1 MAERYFEKDGKRV
14 KYSKLKELYGDTTD
28 SIIEKGG
35 LKEVQTQV
43 SESNNQQQERFFTKD
58 GKKVKY
64 SKLKELYGNKTDEVI
79 EKSGLKEEVSLEKHE
94 DFKGESDKRKDYVQN
109 IDKNAENYGYIKP
122 EEKKGIR
129 NIKSTEFFDLG
140 ETDARNML
148 EDQYG
153 KAGFKFEEAV
163 AGMDY
168 VKATAPNGETYTLS
182 LDKMWGH
189 EKEMNKFNDWLTM
202 NSEGLDEEALKS
214 THEIPQYMKDYYK
227 MQDANQIDPNVLA
240 DMERS
245 AADEISEQPL
255 GGKKVIGLFSN
266 QAGDAMVEA
275 EDFYQSPNNI
285 IQNEDGSEREVT
297 EDDIRKKAQEILID
311 KRSKDHIIEAHHDYF
326 STWWT
331 DTEDKQEFMQDRNT
345 QRQLDLEK
353 EKDQNI
359 ENIAKVKRLTNSVNV
374 LSNNF
379 QKHYDNILARRD
391 AGQTITQEE
400 IDSLKAKGQE
410 IQDRL
415 KLYNEIKK
423 PFEELAQKEHKYT
436 EAADYLDNVNGNIE
450 NLIKTLGSAGT
461 DLGANVLWGAG
472 AALGHLGE
480 GEALREL
487 GKRGK
492 EWSEEQKGRLQK
504 RGSGTSGGLT
514 AIVEK
519 GLTGVMENAPL
530 LALGMIPGVGQ
541 AGVIIGFGAS
551 GAIGKH
557 YDMTQEDLTKQKDL
571 DQMQNDLDL
580 GKISINEYNTKL
592 PGLTERY
599 DQNQMILGP
608 LMYGAAESLT
618 AIPEMMMVGGA
629 FRGVSKGFG
638 GPANI
643 FGQSFMRKMGTT
655 ILGTAKGFGKAQGSE
670 LVQEITTQ
678 FGQNGVDKYYLN
690 KHDVQL
696 TDGLD
701 ADFVIKTMGSTGTFQ
716 TMGNARALAA
726 KIGAGNPMTLDSDNQ
741 QMINNSKKI
750 LHLQNGIDG
759 IDNQINE
766 ITNKYGEN
774 QSLTK
779 EDKQKIDALQSQK
792 ATVEADIAD
801 ANKNQEQLINDVLDY
816 SKMGPQGVNKLR
828 ELTRE
833 AAQLRI
839 EAEAIRNNEGISKA
853 KREQLIQQL
862 QDKYNT
868 IEGKKKQVVENNNTY
883 QLEEISLVKSLEQQ
897 AIENIKEKRN
907 GEIPNQKQI
916 EKEASRIFNK
926 NNSDINTRKQQ
937 AEAGIRNNVAKY
949 ESEGLINRM
958 NAIDP
963 TRPIEKREFNTLKEA
978 KDFITKD
985 MSKKGYAVDS
995 DQTIQAIQEIEQNW
1009 DNSAA
1014 SILQPEILQDGQ
1026 RQLDPKTSTFDKHQT
1041 VIVNKKK
1048 AATDPG
1054 FQARGHDVFHGM
1066 LWKAFKSSGQGF
1078 QNIADGLVTHVNAK
1092 DQAGAQWLND
1102 ELTQLS
1108 PDDANYHEEVIAKIA
1123 DGMRNGQIKVTP
1135 DIGRRV
1141 GSLLK
1146 QSGQALGIDTELM
1159 INDPADMFELID
1171 SYNRN
1176 LKSSGRLSGAM
1187 KSAMEQGVAVDPK
1200 LQPKRQVKPDVRI
1213 TKQYK
1218 QDKAF
1223 ENKIQNLYEQGKEF
1237 EITEA
1242 YRPRVERI
1250 LEAEWKNFLEANNI
1264 RKGDGQ
1270 YDLVVDEV
1278 LTGDRGI
1285 LDIIKDYKPGKVPLS
1300 GYIGSIMQKRGISEQ
1315 VFKIVPDTQGM
1326 YKQEIDAQTKKIADE
1341 VIEEVVEA
1349 KKDLL
1354 KETINLD
1361 PSMLNEVVN
1370 AVTKTFG
1377 LDLGDIKSPQFAK
1390 KLADNFKLQLGKKM
1404 KDMLGKRADYQN
1416 YLENN
1421 WENIWKSIP
1430 QDVVNKS
1437 FPELKQEVLT
1447 KEGKQARAKTKAG
1460 RRIFKKKKLTKK
1472 EFMDYFNPPAINPK
1486 TGKRSGLAGTR
1497 KQGLANAIAET
1508 LARDEVMDVLSNP
1521 EVAAKFE
1528 QINELLNRKLPKN
1541 WKSYVQK
1548 AIDVIDAS
1556 IAEINDPGTIMMGP
1570 PKSVMTGFL
1579 KAVKAGLKAG
1589 KNFLESVNA
1598 GLDKHILPWL
1608 KSATSLKKALEVF
1621 NSLKNNISFWN
1632 EPRNEVES
1640 KEQLARI
1647 KDILENTDIKAT
1659 SVEFVDATTKL
1670 TLEQAKEKGI
1680 SEDAYNEL
1688 QDIVNDKEV
1697 GHVINGK
1704 KHKAGADVTGK
1715 FADDMFYVLDNL
1727 PPTIHKILGNIYTGG
1742 NKYGIFGLQWGAIN
1756 VSDSADARNAPNYH
1770 RDKFFEGEN
1779 VKRSESYAKPKFKT
1793 DSTYKYPKEI
1803 QEDIKQLEEYNKNGK
1818 IQPMNVTFLK
1828 RSPMLSKILDVVG
1841 VKGAVEAKIKKI
1853 MEIFDPEVAR
1863 ANKLLGKTIAK
1874 ILKHHY
1880 KKGDIDLKS
1889 LYMLLKEQSNTISG
1903 WRALGGIMGLP
1914 VTQAEIKINKGE
1926 HVDPNTGAMT
1936 DLLQYMMSDTMTDQ
1950 DLENIL
1956 DKDQLFANKEKYLDP
1971 VDDKLGTTVA
1981 GLGIFRITKGLGK
1994 RTANQ
1999 FIMLNEGG
2007 QRLYDVAE
2015 KKAKQEAKI
2024 NKENKAADT
2033 ENNTWLPKD
2042 MSLETGKLWQKA
2054 LKLFEK
2060 GTFDLK
2066 KAPHKGITVVDFDQ
2080 TVANTTEK
2088 VIVKYKDGTSEK
2100 INAQKF
2106 AKTADQIV
2114 ANPNFDTFDF
2124 SEFEKVKN
2132 AKPGPVMERVKE
2144 LAGKYGTEQIHILTA
2159 RPQAAALAIQAFMKS
2174 NGLDIKLENITGLE
2188 SAKPEL
2194 KRDFIIG
2201 KLAEGFND
2209 FFFSDDHLG
2218 NVQEV
2223 KKVLDKL
2230 DVKSEVYQAEQNF
2243 KKDLDKKFNK
2253 ILEENTDLP
2262 KDATVGLAKAKLK
2275 GAKTG
2280 GWFKNFWIPYSAE
2293 DFSGLL
2299 YALIGKGKKGESQW
2313 KFFKKAL
2320 IDPFAKAVRN
2330 LNAFKQTLANELGN
2344 LKRQYPDV
2352 TKALRKD
2359 SGVSDYNNAHAIRV
2373 YNWNKAGYTA
2383 ADLNISQADF
2393 NNLIKHVE
2401 ANPDM
2406 RAFSDKL
2413 RDITKMPEGYSKP
2426 RENGDWITG
2435 NIDTDMM
2442 DIGFDKREQYLEE
2455 SGWTDNKNKIFS
2467 KENMQKLEYTY
2478 GDKFVE
2484 ALEDM
2489 LYRMENGINR
2499 PKGSNRLVNEWQH
2512 WVNNSVG
2519 AIMFF
2524 NIRSALLQ
2532 TLSATNFINWSDNNP
2547 VMAAKAMLGNPKQ
2560 FWKDFSFIF
2569 NHPTLKQR
2577 RAGMDID
2584 VNAQEIARRVVGS
2597 KNPIS
2602 AALNYLL
2609 QLGFTP
2615 TRIAD
2620 SFAIASGGASMYRNR
2635 INTYLKKGFT
2645 QEAAEKQAWLDFQE
2659 ISEATQQ
2666 SARPDMISEQQASSL
2681 GRLILAFQV
2690 TPMQYAR
2697 LMKRAGQDLVNRR
2710 RMPGMTQ
2717 AQSDRAYMSKILYY
2731 AVAQNIIFNA
2741 MQKALFALMFAADE
2755 EDEEETLT
2763 DKEKK
2768 KLLNGVSGAAD
2779 SILRGLG
2786 VGGAVVSTLKNMVIK
2801 FLEQDKR
2808 GYRADHAYT
2817 LIEGLNVS
2825 PPIGSKARK
2834 IYSGFQTHKF
2844 NKNVMKEMGLD
2855 IDNPAFEAISNLVSG
2870 TTNVPLDRVLQN
2882 VNNVRNA
2889 LDKRN
2894 EAWQRLAMLMGYPSW
2909 QVDVPKREVEAAREE
2924 VKRKKAEEKKRKKE
2938 EEKRK
2943 KQKK

>member
-1 MAERYFEKDGKRV
+1 
-14 KYSKLKELYGDTTD
+14 
-28 SIIEKGG
+28 
-35 LKEVQTQV
+35 
-43 SESNNQQQERFFTKD
+43 
-58 GKKVKY
+58 
-64 SKLKELYGNKTDEVI
+64 
-79 EKSGLKEEVSLEKHE
+79 
-94 DFKGESDKRKDYVQN
+94 
-109 IDKNAENYGYIKP
+109 
-122 EEKKGIR
+122 
-129 NIKSTEFFDLG
+129 
-140 ETDARNML
+140 
-148 EDQYG
+148 
-153 KAGFKFEEAV
+153 
-163 AGMDY
+163 
-168 VKATAPNGETYTLS
+168 
-182 LDKMWGH
+182 
-189 EKEMNKFNDWLTM
+189 
-202 NSEGLDEEALKS
+202 
-214 THEIPQYMKDYYK
+214 
-227 MQDANQIDPNVLA
+227 
-240 DMERS
+240 
-245 AADEISEQPL
+245 
-255 GGKKVIGLFSN
+255 
-266 QAGDAMVEA
+266 
-275 EDFYQSPNNI
+275 
-285 IQNEDGSEREVT
+285 
-297 EDDIRKKAQEILID
+297 
-311 KRSKDHIIEAHHDYF
+311 
-326 STWWT
+326 
-331 DTEDKQEFMQDRNT
+331 MQDRNT

-359 ENIAKVKRLTNSVNV
+359 ENIAKVKRLTDSVGA
-374 LSNNF
+374 LSANF
-379 QKHYDNILARRD
+379 QKHYDNILARKE
-391 AGQTITQEE
+391 AGQPITQEE
-400 IDSLKAKGQE
+400 IDNLQAKGKE

-423 PFEELAQKEHKYT
+423 PFEELAQKEHKYA

-472 AALGHLGE
+472 VLAEKSGGLNVPLSLTLKE
-480 GEALREL
+480 M

-492 EWSEEQKGRLQK
+492 EWAEEQKGRLQK

-530 LALGMIPGVGQ
+530 LALGAIPGVGQ

-571 DQMQNDLDL
+571 NQMQNDFDL
-580 GKISINEYNTKL
+580 GKISINEYNAKL

-599 DQNQMILGP
+599 DQNQMILAP
-608 LMYGAAESLT
+608 LLYGAAESLT

-643 FGQSFMRKMGTT
+643 FGQSFMRKMGNT
-655 ILGTAKGFGKAQGSE
+655 ILGTSVGFGKAQGSE
-670 LVQEITTQ
+670 LAQEIVTQ
-678 FGQNGVDKYYLN
+678 FGQNGVDKWILK

-716 TMGNARALAA
+716 TMGNARALGA
-726 KIGAGNPMTLDSDNQ
+726 KIGAGNAMTLDSDNQ

-750 LHLQNGIDG
+750 LNLQNNIDA
-759 IDNQINE
+759 IDNQINQ
-766 ITNKYGEN
+766 ISNKYGEN
-774 QSLTK
+774 QTLTK

-792 ATVEADIAD
+792 ATVEADVAD
-801 ANKNQEQLINDVLDY
+801 ANKNQEQLINNVLDY

-828 ELTRE
+828 ELTRN

-839 EAEAIRNNEGISKA
+839 EAEAIRNNKGISTV
-853 KREQLIQQL
+853 KRKELIKVL

-868 IEGKKKQVVENNNTY
+868 IEGQKRQVVENNNTY
-883 QLEEISLVKSLEQQ
+883 QLEDPGVVKSLEQQ

-937 AEAGIRNNVAKY
+937 AESGIRNNVAKY

-995 DQTIQAIQEIEQNW
+995 DQTIQAIQEVEQNW

-1078 QNIADGLVTHVNAK
+1078 QNLADGLVTHVNSK

-1187 KSAMEQGVAVDPK
+1187 KSAMEQGVVVDPK

-1223 ENKIQNLYEQGKEF
+1223 ENKIQELYEQGKEF

-1285 LDIIKDYKPGKVPLS
+1285 YDIIKDYKPGKVPLS

-1341 VIEEVVEA
+1341 VIEEIVEA

-1361 PSMLNEVVN
+1361 PGILNEVVT
-1370 AVTKTFG
+1370 AVIKTFG
-1377 LDLGDIKSPQFAK
+1377 TDLGDIKSPQFKK
-1390 KLADNFKLQLGKKM
+1390 KLADNFKLQLGKKI
-1404 KDMLGKRADYQN
+1404 KDMLGTRAGYQDY
-1416 YLENN
+1416 LDNN

-1430 QDVVNKS
+1430 QDIVNKS
-1437 FPELKQEVLT
+1437 FPELNDKVLT
-1447 KEGKQARAKTKAG
+1447 KKGKQARAKTKAG
-1460 RRIFKKKKLTKK
+1460 RRIFQKKKLTQK
-1472 EFMDYFNPPAINPK
+1472 EFIDYFMPPAINPE

-1521 EVAAKFE
+1521 EVATKFE
-1528 QINELLNRKLPKN
+1528 QINELLGRKLDKG
-1541 WKSYVQK
+1541 WKAQVQK
-1548 AIDVIDAS
+1548 AIDGIDQFSKELENA
-1556 IAEINDPGTIMMGP
+1556 
-1570 PKSVMTGFL
+1570 TGFMGTPQMVSVFS
-1579 KAVKAGLKAG
+1579 KALSAGLKAG
-1589 KNFLESVNA
+1589 KSFVESVI
-1598 GLDKHILPWL
+1598 D
-1608 KSATSLKKALEVF
+1608 
-1621 NSLKNNISFWN
+1621 
-1632 EPRNEVES
+1632 
-1640 KEQLARI
+1640 
-1647 KDILENTDIKAT
+1647 
-1659 SVEFVDATTKL
+1659 
-1670 TLEQAKEKGI
+1670 
-1680 SEDAYNEL
+1680 
-1688 QDIVNDKEV
+1688 
-1697 GHVINGK
+1697 
-1704 KHKAGADVTGK
+1704 
-1715 FADDMFYVLDNL
+1715 
-1727 PPTIHKILGNIYTGG
+1727 
-1742 NKYGIFGLQWGAIN
+1742 AIN
-1756 VSDSADARNAPNYH
+1756 ALRKIYKKGLTKQEQEHTDDHYNDLIEQIRKYMKEPATESEMKERLKEIFDPKNPIW
-1770 RDKFFEGEN
+1770 N
-1779 VKRSESYAKPKFKT
+1779 VNEQDVNSGQQFLTEMKELAKT
-1793 DSTYKYPKEI
+1793 DST
-1803 QEDIKQLEEYNKNGK
+1803 IKAILDNQDNKSIWPG
-1818 IQPMNVTFLK
+1818 
-1828 RSPMLSKILDVVG
+1828 SPSKITDSNLGPIKDFVEKADKLLERVPQSFINGMLKIPGVTMSNVFGFAGQQYKVVWDSETQRDG
-1841 VKGAVEAKIKKI
+1841 TRVADTTGNFYSKLQGRDMSLSPKDIDAAVEAGVMSKETAKAVKEVQWDKVELMNKDFANSGTMLKKMI
-1853 MEIFDPEVAR
+1853 DIAEGPGTVKE
-1863 ANKLLGKTIAK
+1863 KQAK
-1874 ILKHHY
+1874 IDAVMNTEIGANNIKAFKAIAMMMKDAY
-1880 KKGDIDLKS
+1880 NDKIIDDKYLLNNLQGQTSIATSFRS
-1889 LYMLLKEQSNTISG
+1889 LSYF
-1903 WRALGGIMGLP
+1903 GGIQLKAGKQP
-1914 VTQAEIKINKGE
+1914 KGTINLGE
-1926 HVDPNTGAMT
+1926 HMNPNAGTMNDLMSWIRDKNATESQLDAIT
-1936 DLLQYMMSDTMTDQ
+1936 DKHEQIFGDGKKVK
-1950 DLENIL
+1950 
-1956 DKDQLFANKEKYLDP
+1956 DKDGNDIYSKSGILAK
-1971 VDDKLGTTVA
+1971 VDMKNPKTGLKLPRTSKLGIERYSKVLTKREQQSIYFPARGNKVGVNLTE
-1981 GLGIFRITKGLGK
+1981 RI
-1994 RTANQ
+1994 A
-1999 FIMLNEGG
+1999 
-2007 QRLYDVAE
+2007 
-2015 KKAKQEAKI
+2015 AKQLQEAKI

-2033 ENNTWLPKD
+2033 ENKTWLPKD
-2042 MSLETGKLWQKA
+2042 MSLETTKQWDKA
-2054 LKLFEK
+2054 RELFEE

-2080 TVANTTEK
+2080 TVANTTEQ
-2088 VIVKYKDGTSEK
+2088 VTVKYKDGTSKE
-2100 INAQKF
+2100 IGAEKF
-2106 AKTADQIV
+2106 AKDLDKITSD
-2114 ANPNFDTFDF
+2114 PNFDTFDF
-2124 SEFEKVKN
+2124 SNFEQVKGAKPGPIMEKVKN
-2132 AKPGPVMERVKE
+2132 I
-2144 LAGKYGTEQIHILTA
+2144 AGEYGTTDIHILTA
-2159 RPQAAALAIQAFMKS
+2159 RPQVAAQAIQAFMKA

-2194 KRDFIIG
+2194 KRDFIIK
-2201 KLAEGFND
+2201 KLAEGYNN
-2209 FFFSDDHLG
+2209 FFFSDDSKV
-2218 NVQEV
+2218 NVEEV
-2223 KKVLDKL
+2223 KTVLDKL

-2243 KKDLDKKFNK
+2243 KKDLDKKFNE
-2253 ILEENTDLP
+2253 ILEENTDLSR
-2262 KDATVGLAKAKLK
+2262 DAVINNAKAKSK
-2275 GAKTG
+2275 GARRG

-2299 YALIGKGKKGESQW
+2299 YSLLGKGKKGESQW

-2320 IDPFAKAVRN
+2320 IDPFAKGIRD
-2330 LNAFKQTLANELGN
+2330 LNAYKQVLAQEFGN
-2344 LKRQYPDV
+2344 LKKQYPDV
-2352 TKALRKD
+2352 TSILRKD
-2359 SGVSDYNNAHAIRV
+2359 SGVSAYTNANAIRV
-2373 YNWNKAGYTA
+2373 YNWLKAGYTIK
-2383 ADLNISQADF
+2383 DLDISQTDA
-2393 NNLIKHVE
+2393 NALVAYVE
-2401 ANPDM
+2401 GNPDM
-2406 RAFSDKL
+2406 KAFADKTREIIKL
-2413 RDITKMPEGYSKP
+2413 EEGYPAPK
-2426 RENGDWITG
+2426 ENGDWVSG
-2435 NIDTDMM
+2435 NIDTDIM
-2442 DIGFDKREQYLEE
+2442 DAGFIKRKQVLKP
-2455 SGWTDNKNKIFS
+2455 WNNNKNKIFS
-2467 KENMQKLEYTY
+2467 PENLKKLEYQY
-2478 GDKFVE
+2478 GSKYVE
-2484 ALEDM
+2484 ALKDM

-2499 PKGSNRLVNEWQH
+2499 PQGSNRIVNAWQN

-2524 NIRSALLQ
+2524 NIRSAVLQ

-2547 VMAAKAMLGNPKQ
+2547 LAAGKAFANQPQ

-2584 VNAQEIARRVVGS
+2584 VNASEIAQRVVGS
-2597 KNPIS
+2597 NNPVS
-2602 AALNYLL
+2602 AALNWLL
-2609 QLGFTP
+2609 QKGFIP
-2615 TRIAD
+2615 TRMAD
-2620 SFAIASGGASMYRNR
+2620 SFAIAIGGASMYRNR
-2635 INTYLKKGFT
+2635 VNTYLEKGFT
-2645 QEAAEKQAWLDFQE
+2645 KAEAESKAFLDFQE

-2666 SARPDMISEQQASSL
+2666 SARPDMISEQQASPL
-2681 GRLILAFQV
+2681 GRLVLAFQV

-2697 LMKRAGQDLVNRR
+2697 LMKKAGQDLVAGRGDPKTNI
-2710 RMPGMTQ
+2710 
-2717 AQSDRAYMSKILYY
+2717 SKIIYY
-2731 AVAQNIIFNA
+2731 GAVQNLIFNA
-2741 MQKALFALMFAADE
+2741 MQKAAFAMLFNQDE
-2755 EDEEETLT
+2755 EDEEEKMT

-2768 KLLNGVSGAAD
+2768 RYANILNGMAD

-2786 VGGAVVSTLKNMVIK
+2786 VGGAVVSTVKNMLIK
-2801 FLEQDKR
+2801 FIEQEKR

-2817 LIEGLNVS
+2817 LIEGLNIS

-2834 IYSGFQTHKF
+2834 VYSATQSYKF
-2844 NKNVMKEMGLD
+2844 NRDAVKEMGLD
-2855 IDNPAFEAISNLVSG
+2855 LDNPGLESVANLVSG
-2870 TTNVPLDRVLQN
+2870 TTNVPLDRALQN
-2882 VNNVRNA
+2882 INNVRNA
-2889 LDKRN
+2889 LDKQN
-2894 EAWQRLAMLMGYPSW
+2894 EAWQRIAIFMGWPSW
-2909 QVDVPKREVEAAREE
+2909 QVDVPRREVDK
-2924 VKRKKAEEKKRKKE
+2924 VKQDIKKRKAEEKKRKKE
-2938 EEKRK
+2938 EEKRNKLK
-2943 KQKK
+2943 K